1 MMSVEVPA
9 SITEPTEDNF
19 SIIRRKF
26 RVLLSSLNDELT
38 ESKELL
44 NKEIEKAKIP
54 GRRRRMEYF
63 QLLVQSIKIYNFY
76 VETIILNLQRR
87 NFVNLELKSALQ
99 EAIPSIIAHLDV
111 MTNFLSPQNAKMPL
125 YIDTQIE
132 RTQGSENIPTEPSYI
147 IDKLFYGKQL
157 GEEITE
163 QDVNSRGINLYLFD
177 QTLPTGQNSSTLYNS
192 QITTTL
198 DGRIGDPQSI
208 RISLHQHTGEG
219 REQTT
224 IGTGVIS
231 FRIEREHRPGRR
243 EGDLN
248 LDVDIIP
255 LQRFDNDREMLEIY
269 FSARSD
275 FTHHW
280 RLSEA
285 FQGMGY
291 INAREIFRNFLEE
304 MKMYFDFRK
313 D

>member
-1 MMSVEVPA
+1 MSVEVPA

-26 RVLLSSLNDELT
+26 RVLLSSLNDELS
-38 ESKELL
+38 EAKELL
-44 NKEIEKAKIP
+44 NKEIENAKIP

-111 MTNFLSPQNAKMPL
+111 ITNFLSPQNAKMPIYL
-125 YIDTQIE
+125 DEQTE
-132 RTQGSENIPTEPSYI
+132 RIQGSGNIPTEPSYT
-147 IDKLFYGKQL
+147 IDRLYYGKQP
-157 GEEITE
+157 GTE
-163 QDVNSRGINLYLFD
+163 VTETDVDRRGINLYLFD
-177 QTLPTGQNSSTLYNS
+177 QTLPTGQNSSTVYNS

-198 DGRIGDPQSI
+198 DGRIGDPQSL

-243 EGDLN
+243 EGDLSV
-248 LDVDIIP
+248 DIDIIP
-255 LQRFDNDREMLEIY
+255 LQRFDQDSEMSDIY
-269 FSARSD
+269 YSARSD

-280 RLSEA
+280 RLSET
-285 FQGMGY
+285 FQGVGY
-291 INAREIFRNFLEE
+291 VNAREIFRNFLEE